1 MLSRRTRKND
11 LVLLFYFMEEIMI
24 IAPEEKKEKLAGV
37 NTRSRALRSVLR
49 ASPIHRPLGNE
60 ARFNLKKRN

>member
-11 LVLLFYFMEEIMI
+11 LVLFFYFMEEIMI

-37 NTRSRALRSVLR
+37 NTRSKALRSVLR
-49 ASPIHRPLGNE
+49 PSPIHRS
-60 ARFNLKKRN
+60 